1 MKICNNWEYS
11 IKFECSTVTVN
22 FWKQLCRVK
31 TSNRPV
37 QAPKHPDVQSPG
49 AKNSSIQTSKQTSK
63 VKASKCPESK
73 HPGIQIRHIQS
84 PSVQSPGSRPCVQSP
99 ASLVCQIQWPRNAKN
114 FGEKSKFQNLKL
126 NCNR

>member
-73 HPGIQIRHIQS
+73 HSESKHPGIQIRHIQS
-84 PSVQSPGSRPCVQSP
+84 PSVQSPGIQTMRPESSFSGMPNTVAKKCKKI
-99 ASLVCQIQWPRNAKN
+99 LERNLN
-114 FGEKSKFQNLKL
+114 FKI
-126 NCNR
+126 